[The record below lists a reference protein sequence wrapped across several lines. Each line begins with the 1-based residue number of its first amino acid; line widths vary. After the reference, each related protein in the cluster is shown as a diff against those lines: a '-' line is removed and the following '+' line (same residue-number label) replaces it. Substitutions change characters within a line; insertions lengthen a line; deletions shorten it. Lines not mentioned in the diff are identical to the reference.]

1 MNRSTQAFSKL
12 RESLNMMNLQ
22 SEPSE
27 LRIEKS
33 NEKENYINR
42 KSFKSFPDTEDY
54 MVNDSLEN
62 CSIEQIMYNALS

>member
-27 LRIEKS
+27 VRIEKS